1 MYYHLIAVYTLLAL
15 VIGALIYLYI
25 DEFTEK
31 TRRSLFLESSEA
43 MAIDASTTFETFYK
57 YDVRYDNIK
66 GKVKVFIKFLKADKN
81 NIITIRVADI
91 NDKAISKEITL
102 ADERTGKIE
111 FTADGNE
118 NFFHFQSK
126 TSSTIIE
133 LDRLE
138 LEY

>member
-1 MYYHLIAVYTLLAL
+1 MYYHLVTVYTLLAL

-31 TRRSLFLESSEA
+31 TRHLLFVESSETIT
-43 MAIDASTTFETFYK
+43 IDPSTSFETFYK
-57 YDVRYDNIK
+57 YDIRYNNIK

-91 NDKAISKEITL
+91 NDKSISKEITL
-102 ADERTGKIE
+102 ADERTGEIE

>member
-1 MYYHLIAVYTLLAL
+1 MYYHLVAVYTLLAL

-31 TRRSLFLESSEA
+31 TRRTLFVESSEA
-43 MAIDASTTFETFYK
+43 MAIDASTSFETFYK
-57 YDVRYDNIK
+57 YDIRYDNIK

-81 NIITIRVADI
+81 NIITTRVADI
-91 NDKAISKEITL
+91 NDKSISKEITL
-102 ADERTGKIE
+102 ADERTGEIE

-126 TSSTIIE
+126 TSSAIIE

>member
-15 VIGALIYLYI
+15 VIAALIYLYI

-31 TRRSLFLESSEA
+31 TRRTLFLESSEA
-43 MAIDASTTFETFYK
+43 MAIDPSATFETFYK

-66 GKVKVFIKFLKADKN
+66 GKVKAFIKFLKTDKN
-81 NIITIRVADI
+81 NIITVRVADI

-102 ADERTGKIE
+102 ADERTGEIE
-111 FTADGNE
+111 FSASGGE
-118 NFFHFQSK
+118 QFLHFQSK
-126 TSSTIIE
+126 TNSSIIE